1 MQICTGEP
9 PRRGFLRAIKAP
21 DDAPANVAQLIVDC
35 LDSDPNVRP
44 DASKLLAVLKP
55 HEQTK
60 ARRASARGLPASRP
74 QENS

>member
-21 DDAPANVAQLIVDC
+21 DDAPADVAQLIVDC
-35 LDSDPNVRP
+35 LDTDPGVRP

-60 ARRASARGLPASRP
+60 PRRASARGLPAVRH
-74 QENS
+74 QDHV